1 MRRRQAG
8 AFPRRSRTCSRSR
21 RSGSRNAIIRAR
33 PLPGLAQRQLEAQ
46 GIGGGGGGDGH
57 QPQIRRLRGWRPRL
71 RQAQRLEA
79 VAIDAFFARDR
90 MDESAQPLPQ
100 LRIVGTLRPA
110 RGGTGLGNGR
120 GAGPRGEGQRRGEEN
135 GAGHRYGSEAG
146 ATLRRATDTTGA
158 IGDGSERGAPWPSCC
173 VATSVARRAAA
184 RWVTAAITRA
194 RRASRPALR
203 RSAYKLSPPSGPPA
217 SSVPFTNAEIS
228 SCSALSAG
236 SPCWQVSG
244 ERK

>member
-1 MRRRQAG
+1 MGTSRKSAAWAKARG
-8 AFPRRSRTCSRSR
+8 ALPQLYASAAKVSRSSGPRQPAARSARFLPARENRASQR
-21 RSGSRNAIIRAR
+21 REGV
-33 PLPGLAQRQLEAQ
+33 G
-46 GIGGGGGGDGH
+46 
-57 QPQIRRLRGWRPRL
+57 
-71 RQAQRLEA
+71 
-79 VAIDAFFARDR
+79 IDAFFARDL

-100 LRIVGTLRPA
+100 LRIVGALRPA

-194 RRASRPALR
+194 RRASRPAFR
-203 RSAYKLSPPSGPPA
+203 RSAYRLRPPSGPPA
-217 SSVPFTNAEIS
+217 SSVPFTNAEI
-228 SCSALSAG
+228 
-236 SPCWQVSG
+236 
-244 ERK
+244 